1 MNNKNLLIGLGIAVV
16 VYYLYNQ
23 NQKKKLETV
32 PYTDA
37 ELDKLITDLVNKSNA
52 FALSKGIKVQD
63 PQKGINELK
72 TRFDNAKTN
81 GKDLSRANVD
91 KFFKAYWI
99 MILNQEG
106 DKSQGV
112 STKEDSDLVTSFF
125 NQPQSN
131 MIATQISD
139 RPCKKWV
146 QPLCKTTPCPP
157 ICGEY

>member
-1 MNNKNLLIGLGIAVV
+1 MSNKNLIIGLGVAVL

-37 ELDKLITDLVNKSNA
+37 ELDKLITDLANKSSA
-52 FALSKGIKVQD
+52 YALSKGIKVQD

>member
-1 MNNKNLLIGLGIAVV
+1 MNNKNLLVGVGVAVLA
-16 VYYLYNQ
+16 YYLYNQ
-23 NQKKKLETV
+23 NQKKKLQAT
-32 PYTDA
+32 PYTDV

-125 NQPQSN
+125 SQSQPVQNSQGFFSQTPVN
-131 MIATQISD
+131 VNF
-139 RPCKKWV
+139 KK
-146 QPLCKTTPCPP
+146 
-157 ICGEY
+157 